1 MRNPRPTRFVD
12 LPSGSVLEIFFSLF
26 FLLSFSPPSRSQENP
41 KNFKGTVSFDTIN
54 VKKGTWFNY
63 KGKTYK
69 ILRDTVFVIQSNKNP
84 AENPESVKR
93 SNTFYD
99 SVYKKFSRKKFPQ
112 MLYRL
117 AFKQPDIP
125 PIPGK
130 SHKIKSEVPFK
141 KYKGKVIRHIRI
153 EILNPFGTS
162 IYDTLTNSQTASGKA
177 LNSTHMKS
185 RSWVIRKN
193 LFIKEGQKV
202 DPYLLADNE
211 RNIRQLSFIDD
222 VKTYITVPHHSGDSV
237 DIIIV
242 TKDVFSIGFD
252 IMTASLS
259 NVSFRLY
266 DGNFLGLGDRFATNY
281 SFKTKR
287 QSFFR
292 LDGASYSYN
301 NIAGTFLNALV
312 TYTLDD
318 LGNQNLGLSCNRNF
332 YSIKTKWAFGAGYQY
347 TKMVLEKVTSKE
359 ENKITDEISY
369 FNDVSLW
376 GGRAFQIRNTTIPTR
391 FVITEAFFRRS
402 FYSRPW
408 ISIDSNRRYYNTT
421 QILTGLAFSANNY
434 YLTDYILHFGKPE
447 NIPYGKAFKV
457 TLGPEISDFYTRFY
471 GGIDVSAGDFINGF
485 GYLSGRVVLGGYVY
499 HKSMEDCVLK
509 ISLRY
514 LSPLFVTPD
523 KKFKFRSYFFSDYRY
538 GFNFRNNNT
547 DYSNINRDFLI
558 NQVKLDTL
566 FYGKKSLSASL
577 SVIMYTPLYFYG
589 FRFAFMLQ
597 GKGGFVAPAGESLFH
612 QPFYTG
618 VGLGILIRNDN
629 LIFPPFLISCF
640 YYPSVPYGVT
650 WWQFRFDQNTGITL
664 PDFNVTMPQ
673 AENLQN

>member
-1 MRNPRPTRFVD
+1 MRNPRPTRFVN
-12 LPSGSVLEIFFSLF
+12 LPSGSVLEIFFLLF

-41 KNFKGTVSFDTIN
+41 KNIKATVSFDTIN

-69 ILRDTVFVIQSNKNP
+69 ILKDTVFVVQSTENP
-84 AENPESVKR
+84 ALDAKNEQR
-93 SNTFYD
+93 SKTFYD

-125 PIPGK
+125 PLPGN

-153 EILNPFGTS
+153 ETLDPFGTS
-162 IYDTLTNSQTASGKA
+162 IYDTLIYAQTASGKT
-177 LNSTHMKS
+177 LNAAHMKT

-211 RNIRQLSFIDD
+211 RNIRQMSFIDD
-222 VKTYITVPHHSGDSV
+222 VKTYVTVSDPSGDSV

-252 IMTASLS
+252 IMTASPS
-259 NVSFRLY
+259 NVAFRLY
-266 DGNFLGLGDRFATNY
+266 DGNFLGLGDRLSTNY

-287 QSFFR
+287 KSFFR
-292 LDGASYSYN
+292 LDGASYSYD
-301 NIAGTFLNALV
+301 NIAGTFLNTLI
-312 TYTLDD
+312 TYIRDD
-318 LGNQNLGLSCNRNF
+318 VGNQSAGIVFNRSF
-332 YSIKTKWAFGAGYQY
+332 YSFKTKWAFGAGYQY
-347 TKMVLEKVTSKE
+347 SKMVRETILNLE
-359 ENKITDEISY
+359 NNLIRRDISF
-369 FNDVSLW
+369 FNDMSLW
-376 GGRAFQIRNTTIPTR
+376 GGRAFPIRNTSIPSR
-391 FVITEAFFRRS
+391 FVITESFFRRS
-402 FYSRPW
+402 FSSRPW
-408 ISIDSNRRYYNTT
+408 VTIDSNRIYYNTT

-447 NIPYGKAFKV
+447 IIPYGRAFKV
-457 TLGPEISDFYTRFY
+457 TLGPEITNFYTRLY
-471 GGIDVSAGDFINGF
+471 GSVDLSAGDFINGF
-485 GYLSGRVVLGGYVY
+485 GFLSGRAVLGGYLY
-499 HKSMEDCVLK
+499 NKSMEDCVLK
-509 ISLRY
+509 MSLKY
-514 LSPLFVTPD
+514 LSPLYVTPD
-523 KKFKFRSYFFSDYRY
+523 KKFKFRSYFFSDYRF
-538 GFNFRNNNT
+538 GFNFRKNNT

-558 NQVKLDTL
+558 DQVKFDTL
-566 FYGKKSLSASL
+566 FYGRKSLSASI
-577 SVIMYTPLYFYG
+577 STIMYTPIYFYG
-589 FRFAFMLQ
+589 FRFAFILQ

-629 LIFPPFLISCF
+629 LIFPPFLISFF
-640 YYPSVPYGVT
+640 YYPSVPHGVP
-650 WWQFRFDQNTGITL
+650 WWQFRFDQNTGITF

>member
-1 MRNPRPTRFVD
+1 VD

-41 KNFKGTVSFDTIN
+41 KNFKSTVSLDTIN

-69 ILRDTVFVIQSNKNP
+69 ILKDTVFIVQSNEVPAINVKN
-84 AENPESVKR
+84 EQR
-93 SNTFYD
+93 SKTFYD

-125 PIPGK
+125 LLPGN

-153 EILNPFGTS
+153 ETLDPFGTS
-162 IYDTLTNSQTASGKA
+162 IYDTLTYAQTVSGKA
-177 LNSTHMKS
+177 LNAAHMKT
-185 RSWVIRKN
+185 RSWVIRTN

-211 RNIRQLSFIDD
+211 RNIREMSFIDD
-222 VKTYITVPHHSGDSV
+222 VKTYVTVPDPSGDSV
-237 DIIIV
+237 DILIV

-252 IMTASLS
+252 VVTANSS
-259 NVSFRLY
+259 NISFRLY

-287 QSFFR
+287 QPFFR
-292 LDGASYSYN
+292 LDGTSYSYN

-318 LGNQNLGLSCNRNF
+318 MGNQNMGLSFNRNF

-347 TKMVLEKVTSKE
+347 TKMVVEQQGKE
-359 ENKITDEISY
+359 EENEIKPEISY

-376 GGRAFQIRNTTIPTR
+376 GGRAFQIRNTTIPSR
-391 FVITEAFFRRS
+391 FVISESFFRRS
-402 FYSRPW
+402 FSSRPGF
-408 ISIDSNRRYYNTT
+408 SLDSNKIYYNTT
-421 QILTGLAFSANNY
+421 RILTGLAFSANNY

-447 NIPYGKAFKV
+447 IIPYGRAFKV
-457 TLGPEISDFYTRFY
+457 TLGPEITDYYTRFY
-471 GGIDVSAGDFINGF
+471 GGVDLSEGDFLNGF
-485 GYLSGRVVLGGYVY
+485 GYLSGRAVLGGYLY

-509 ISLRY
+509 MSLRY
-514 LSPLFVTPD
+514 LSPLFVTQD
-523 KKFKFRSYFFSDYRY
+523 KKFKFRSYFFSDYRF
-538 GFNFRNNNT
+538 GFNFRKNNT

-558 NQVKLDTL
+558 DQVKFDTV
-566 FYGKKSLSASL
+566 FYGRKSLSASL

-589 FRFAFMLQ
+589 FRFGFMLQ

-640 YYPSVPYGVT
+640 YYPSVPHGVP